1 MPGKTGPGGNMDTN
15 RRRFLG
21 WGMGALGAMGVPE
34 WAWGQQRL
42 RVLESGPSDGT
53 QPLIATQVSHD
64 FQRWMRAMRVGPSAS
79 HGALQIFWLHAK
91 EPSPPL
97 AVTTLDEARLAGAL
111 LITERAQASVP
122 ELVVENRG
130 KSYVLLLAGE
140 ILVGGK
146 QNRVLREDILLP
158 PLSGPRPIGVYCV
171 EQGRWNQSRKDFDS
185 KGTVAQP
192 SVCQQ
197 LLGRAS
203 QNRVWDSVAR
213 AAREANPSAP
223 PSPTGSYQAIY
234 DDEKLQTHLK
244 EVERAVPPMRSG
256 AHGAAVFAGGTLSG
270 LDLFHSTSLFTR
282 EWPKLLRAH
291 AVEAYRLPPPKDPAD
306 TALPVQIEKLLAQAA
321 RAEGAVRRNAGDGLL
336 FEFQVGSSR
345 GVSLVYDGRIVHT
358 AIL

>member
-1 MPGKTGPGGNMDTN
+1 MDTN

-21 WGMGALGAMGVPE
+21 WGMGALGAMGVPG

-53 QPLIATQVSHD
+53 PPLIATQVSHD
-64 FQRWMRAMRVGPSAS
+64 FQRWMRAMHVGQSTS

-97 AVTTLDEARLAGAL
+97 DVTTLDEARLAGSL

-171 EQGRWNQSRKDFDS
+171 EQGRWNEGRKDFES
-185 KGTVAQP
+185 KGSVAQP
-192 SVCQQ
+192 RLRQE
-197 LLGRAS
+197 LLGQAPQSRI
-203 QNRVWDSVAR
+203 WDTAAK
-213 AAREANPSAP
+213 AAREANPTAP

-234 DDEKLQTHLK
+234 DDREVQKHLK
-244 EVERAVPPMRSG
+244 DVEQALNPGKAVSG
-256 AHGAAVFAGGTLSG
+256 TARAHGAAVFAGGALSG
-270 LDLFHSTSLFTR
+270 LDIFDDPSLFAR
-282 EWPKLLRAH
+282 EWLKLLRAH
-291 AVEAYRLPPPKDPAD
+291 AVEAYRK
-306 TALPVQIEKLLAQAA
+306 PVPREPQDGKLRAQAEALLAQAA
-321 RAEGAVRRNAGDGLL
+321 KVEGTLRGNAGVGQL
-336 FEFQVGSSR
+336 FEFRVEGSR
-345 GVSLVYDGRIVHT
+345 GAALVAEGRVVHT

>member
-1 MPGKTGPGGNMDTN
+1 MEPN
-15 RRRFLG
+15 RRRFLFG
-21 WGMGALGAMGVPE
+21 FGVGVLGAAAGPARV
-34 WAWGQQRL
+34 WGES
-42 RVLESGPSDGT
+42 RVRILDGSADLGS
-53 QPLIATQVSHD
+53 PPVMNQVSPD
-64 FQRWMRAMRVGPSAS
+64 FQRWMREIRVGQAAT
-79 HGALQIFWLHAK
+79 HGALQVFWLHAK
-91 EPSPPL
+91 EPAAPL
-97 AVTTLDEARLAGAL
+97 PASILNVLTLDEARKEGSL
-111 LITERAQASVP
+111 LITERADASVP
-122 ELVVENRG
+122 ELVVENRA
-130 KSYVLLLAGE
+130 KNHVLLLAGE

-358 AIL
+358 VIL

>member
-1 MPGKTGPGGNMDTN
+1 MEPN
-15 RRRFLG
+15 RRRFLFG
-21 WGMGALGAMGVPE
+21 CGVGVLGAAAGPARV
-34 WAWGQQRL
+34 WGES
-42 RVLESGPSDGT
+42 RVRILDGSVDLGSS
-53 QPLIATQVSHD
+53 PVMNQVSPD
-64 FQRWMRAMRVGPSAS
+64 FQRWMRGVRVGQAAT
-79 HGALQIFWLHAK
+79 HGALQVFWLHAK
-91 EPSPPL
+91 EPAPPL
-97 AVTTLDEARLAGAL
+97 GVLTLDEARKEGSL
-111 LITERAQASVP
+111 LITERADASVP
-122 ELVVENRG
+122 ELVVENRA
-130 KSYVLLLAGE
+130 KSHVLLLAGE

-192 SVCQQ
+192 SVRQQ

-234 DDEKLQTHLK
+234 DDEKIQTHLR
-244 EVERAVPPMRSG
+244 EVERAVPPMHSG

-270 LDLFHSTSLFTR
+270 LDLFHSPSLFTR
-282 EWPKLLRAH
+282 EWTKLLRAH
-291 AVEAYRLPPPKDPAD
+291 AVEAYRLPPPKDSPDASLPA
-306 TALPVQIEKLLAQAA
+306 QIEKLLAQAA

-345 GVSLVYDGRIVHT
+345 GVSLIYDGRVVHT
-358 AIL
+358 VIL